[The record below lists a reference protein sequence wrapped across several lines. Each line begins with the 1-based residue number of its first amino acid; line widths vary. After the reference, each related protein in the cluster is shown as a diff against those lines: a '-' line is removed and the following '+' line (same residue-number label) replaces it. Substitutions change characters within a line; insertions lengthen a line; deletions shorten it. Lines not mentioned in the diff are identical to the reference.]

1 LDKHGM
7 RGCLGC
13 ILALFW
19 MASLLPPLRAA
30 LPSEL
35 EGLRQKAL
43 DSEKKG
49 QWTAACDCY
58 DKILKV
64 DRTQA
69 DIRERYQVCLRHAQ
83 QLRRHR
89 DPSLRALFR
98 QPFTDALNAYE
109 EVLHTLQGNYVEKDR
124 IRLGLL
130 FHAGLQE
137 LRFALED
144 DAFLQE
150 QLPDVSLD
158 KIRAFAAQLEQWPER
173 DFARRAEVREQ
184 VRGVCLAGL
193 DAVGLN
199 PSAVIVEFAA
209 GACTALDEYTAYLTP
224 AQLNYVQASLKGE
237 YVGVGL
243 EVGLAEQKLVV
254 AGVLPGS
261 PAAEK
266 GLKPG
271 DRILRID
278 GQPAENQPPE
288 VAMARLLGKVG
299 SALELEVLP
308 AGDTAAL
315 KIRLVRQLVLVPSV
329 ERSPMPQDGVGYVRI
344 VSFQDSTVQELK
356 DAVLHLQTAGMKV
369 LVLDVRG
376 NGGGSFPAA
385 VQVAEMFL
393 TDGTIVSTDSQIK
406 RFRNT
411 FKSHNPNAW
420 TMPLVL
426 LIDADTASAAEVL
439 AGALKE
445 NARATLVGSTTFG
458 KGCVQ
463 CVLPL
468 DRAPAGIKITV
479 MKFFSPTNQPYSGRG
494 VSPHVVVDV
503 NVMDAQRNAAWQQ
516 ARQMAM
522 MLR

>member
-1 LDKHGM
+1 
-7 RGCLGC
+7 
-13 ILALFW
+13 
-19 MASLLPPLRAA
+19 
-30 LPSEL
+30 L
-35 EGLRQKAL
+35 ESLRQKGL

-58 DKILKV
+58 DKILKI

-69 DIRERYQVCLRHAQ
+69 DVRERYQVCLRHAQ

-89 DPSLRALFR
+89 DPSLKALFR

-109 EVLHTLQGNYVEKDR
+109 EVLHTLQGNYVEKDK

-150 QLPDVSLD
+150 QLPDVPLD
-158 KIRAFAAQLEQWPER
+158 KIHAFAEQLEQWPER
-173 DFARRAEVREQ
+173 DFSRRAEVRDQ

-237 YVGVGL
+237 YVGVGI
-243 EVGLAEQKLVV
+243 EVGAVDQKLVV

-278 GQPAENQPPE
+278 GQHVENQTAE
-288 VAMARLLGKVG
+288 VVMARLLGKVG
-299 SALELEVLP
+299 SSLDLEILA
-308 AGDTAAL
+308 AGEMAPQ
-315 KIRLVRQLVLVPSV
+315 KIKLVRQLVLVPSV
-329 ERSPMPQDGVGYVRI
+329 ERAPMPQDGVGYIRI
-344 VSFQDSTVQELK
+344 LSFQDSTAQELK

-376 NGGGSFPAA
+376 NAGGSFPAA

-393 TDGTIVSTDSQIK
+393 ADGTIVSTDSQIK

-420 TMPLVL
+420 GMPLVL
-426 LIDADTASAAEVL
+426 LIDAETASAAEVL

-445 NARATLVGSTTFG
+445 NARATLVGATTFG

-468 DRAPAGIKITV
+468 DRAPSGIKITV
-479 MKFFSPTNQPYSGRG
+479 MKFFSPTGQPYGGRG